1 MDSSAKILAKRYA
14 KAYMGLDG
22 KRIPRSWRPQSRPSW
37 KACGWF
43 PRRYTCNTDPS
54 AVNTA

>member
-22 KRIPRSWRPQSRPSW
+22 KAHTAVLEAAVQAKLEGLRLVSDAATPAIP
-37 KACGWF
+37 
-43 PRRYTCNTDPS
+43 
-54 AVNTA
+54 